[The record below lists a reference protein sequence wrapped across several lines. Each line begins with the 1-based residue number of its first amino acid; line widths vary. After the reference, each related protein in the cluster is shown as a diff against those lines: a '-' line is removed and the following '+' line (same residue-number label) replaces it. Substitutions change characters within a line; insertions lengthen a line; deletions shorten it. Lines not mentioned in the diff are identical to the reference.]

1 MAIFFSIIGI
11 GKGWQGLFYFR
22 GRTVFWLVKSTV
34 PTAMLNGAKSFTVLK
49 TLILCRVVQNCY
61 VVYIFCKIY
70 S

>member
-1 MAIFFSIIGI
+1 M
-11 GKGWQGLFYFR
+11 KETRDMLRKHCRVFY
-22 GRTVFWLVKSTV
+22 GVDSRTVFWLVKSTV